1 MFVVTG
7 RKEDVAKAKRE
18 ILSAAEHFSLIRA
31 SRKPSLLGGLTGKG
45 TPPGP
50 PTNIP
55 GQITILVRVPYRVG
69 EFNSFIL
76 ILNVCSYRLDS
87 VLVGLV
93 VGPKGA
99 TIKHI
104 QQQTQTYIVTP
115 SREKEPV
122 FEVTGMPDNVQ
133 SARRQIEAHIVLR
146 TGSSA
151 GSNGMSGMSSDLN
164 LSGSDDFL
172 SSPLLSSLY
181 KNGLSSLL
189 EHLELKDQEGQF
201 GQVTQMTSSTGSSTC
216 SSNSSTSSK
225 SASMMIRPELIDL
238 WKTMGNENSI
248 DCDEGIS
255 DSPINIWSLPNSSS
269 LIGSRSSP
277 TASASPTDS
286 LLTTGNQSKIKRDCY
301 YCGEREA
308 NSMLVPCGHQIF
320 CLECSERVC
329 DAHEPCPVCNQKPTQ
344 SMKILV

>member
-1 MFVVTG
+1 
-7 RKEDVAKAKRE
+7 
-18 ILSAAEHFSLIRA
+18 
-31 SRKPSLLGGLTGKG
+31 
-45 TPPGP
+45 
-50 PTNIP
+50 
-55 GQITILVRVPYRVG
+55 
-69 EFNSFIL
+69 
-76 ILNVCSYRLDS
+76 
-87 VLVGLV
+87 
-93 VGPKGA
+93 
-99 TIKHI
+99 
-104 QQQTQTYIVTP
+104 
-115 SREKEPV
+115 
-122 FEVTGMPDNVQ
+122 MPDNVQ
-133 SARRQIEAHIVLR
+133 SARRQIEAHIALR
-146 TGSSA
+146 TGNSPGA
-151 GSNGMSGMSSDLN
+151 GAMSGDMN
-164 LSGSDDFL
+164 LSGSQDFL

-201 GQVTQMTSSTGSSTC
+201 GQAAQMTSSTGSSTC

-286 LLTTGNQSKIKRDCY
+286 LLNTAGNQTKAKRDCY
-301 YCGEREA
+301 YCGEKEA
-308 NSMLVPCGHQIF
+308 NALLVPCGHQIF

>member
-1 MFVVTG
+1 M
-7 RKEDVAKAKRE
+7 
-18 ILSAAEHFSLIRA
+18 
-31 SRKPSLLGGLTGKG
+31 
-45 TPPGP
+45 
-50 PTNIP
+50 
-55 GQITILVRVPYRVG
+55 
-69 EFNSFIL
+69 
-76 ILNVCSYRLDS
+76 
-87 VLVGLV
+87 GLV

-115 SREKEPV
+115 SRDKEPV

-133 SARRQIEAHIVLR
+133 SARRQIEAHIALR
-146 TGSSA
+146 TGNSS
-151 GSNGMSGMSSDLN
+151 STNDLNSLSDMN
-164 LSGSDDFL
+164 LSGSQDFL

-189 EHLELKDQEGQF
+189 EHLELKDQEVQF
-201 GQVTQMTSSTGSSTC
+201 GQAAQMTSSTGSSTC

-286 LLTTGNQSKIKRDCY
+286 LLTAGNQSKIKRDCY
-301 YCGEREA
+301 YCGEKEA
-308 NSMLVPCGHQIF
+308 NALLVPCGHQIF

>member
-1 MFVVTG
+1 M
-7 RKEDVAKAKRE
+7 
-18 ILSAAEHFSLIRA
+18 
-31 SRKPSLLGGLTGKG
+31 
-45 TPPGP
+45 
-50 PTNIP
+50 
-55 GQITILVRVPYRVG
+55 
-69 EFNSFIL
+69 
-76 ILNVCSYRLDS
+76 
-87 VLVGLV
+87 GLV

-146 TGSSA
+146 TGSAA
-151 GSNGMSGMSSDLN
+151 GSNGLSGMSSDLN
-164 LSGSDDFL
+164 LSGSQDFL

-201 GQVTQMTSSTGSSTC
+201 GQATQMTSSTGSSTC

-286 LLTTGNQSKIKRDCY
+286 LLTNGNQGKIKRDCY

>member
-1 MFVVTG
+1 MHFF
-7 RKEDVAKAKRE
+7 KE
-18 ILSAAEHFSLIRA
+18 ILNFLI
-31 SRKPSLLGGLTGKG
+31 SRFL
-45 TPPGP
+45 
-50 PTNIP
+50 
-55 GQITILVRVPYRVG
+55 
-69 EFNSFIL
+69 
-76 ILNVCSYRLDS
+76 
-87 VLVGLV
+87 LVGLV

-115 SREKEPV
+115 SRDKEPV

-151 GSNGMSGMSSDLN
+151 CSNSGMSGDMNIPESQ
-164 LSGSDDFL
+164 DFL

-189 EHLELKDQEGQF
+189 EHLDLKDQDSQF
-201 GQVTQMTSSTGSSTC
+201 GQAAQMTSSTGSSTC

-238 WKTMGNENSI
+238 WKTMGNENNSI

-255 DSPINIWSLPNSSS
+255 DSPINIWSLPNSNS

-277 TASASPTDS
+277 SASASPTDS
-286 LLTTGNQSKIKRDCY
+286 LLTAGNQSKNKRDCY
-301 YCGEREA
+301 YCGEKEA

-320 CLECSERVC
+320 CIECSERVC
-329 DAHEPCPVCNQKPTQ
+329 DAHEQCPVCNQKPTQ